1 MFNLFKQT
9 ITIIVTIIWVM
20 DFKDYDMESI
30 NSVIYPDG
38 YLRFLFIYLFIY
50 FFLQEGSILFK
61 VSQLFLPGTMPF
73 IKFLRGTSC
82 NNKPIEITICEH
94 GFFLVPKEENRIIL
108 GDRSM
113 EQHAQP

>member
-38 YLRFLFIYLFIY
+38 YLCFLFIYL

-61 VSQLFLPGTMPF
+61 VSQ
-73 IKFLRGTSC
+73 
-82 NNKPIEITICEH
+82 
-94 GFFLVPKEENRIIL
+94 
-108 GDRSM
+108 
-113 EQHAQP
+113 

>member
-38 YLRFLFIYLFIY
+38 YLCFLFIYLFIY
-50 FFLQEGSILFK
+50 LFF
-61 VSQLFLPGTMPF
+61 
-73 IKFLRGTSC
+73 
-82 NNKPIEITICEH
+82 
-94 GFFLVPKEENRIIL
+94 FFFCKKGVFCLKLANYFSLELYPL
-108 GDRSM
+108 
-113 EQHAQP
+113 